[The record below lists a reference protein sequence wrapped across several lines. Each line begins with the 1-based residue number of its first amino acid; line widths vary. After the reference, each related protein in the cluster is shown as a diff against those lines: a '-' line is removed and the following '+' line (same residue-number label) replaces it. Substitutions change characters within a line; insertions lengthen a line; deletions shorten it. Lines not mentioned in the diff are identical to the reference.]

1 MQKKI
6 IALAVASALV
16 APAAFADTSNVTV
29 YGVANVSYDLVTTKN
44 AAGNGVTTNKVSSNT
59 SRIGLKGS
67 EDLGDGLS
75 AIWQVESLINI
86 DNAGS
91 PTNAG
96 SAPTA
101 ANGGVVFAPAPALA
115 GTLGQANLPGAPGN
129 PGNTIGNRNT
139 FAGLSSA
146 TLGTVIMG
154 RHDTPYNISTRKMDV
169 FTDGLADNR
178 SLMGGNG
185 GTAAVAFDGRQPDVL
200 AYISPSMGGFTGAI
214 AYLNLTENNN
224 GMPVTVVPAAVP
236 ATQSASKVSA
246 WSMAG
251 MYSMDAFYASLA
263 YEVHDIG
270 AGALLNAISVLPAGT
285 ASAINGKESAW
296 KLGLA
301 YTQDAINV
309 NFAYEKT
316 SDNLNAGANAL
327 GHSAYYLS
335 GKYSFGNDAVKAAY
349 TKVGNLGVAATSGA
363 TQFSLGY
370 DHSLSKRT
378 TVYAVYT
385 AVKSDASANY
395 GLSNIGTGGANTAI
409 GLGSNPSAL
418 SFGMKHTF

>member
-16 APAAFADTSNVTV
+16 APAAFADTSNVNV
-29 YGVANVSYDLVTTKN
+29 YGVANVSYDLVTTKA

-86 DNAGS
+86 DNAGGTG
-91 PTNAG
+91 P
-96 SAPTA
+96 
-101 ANGGVVFAPAPALA
+101 NGAA
-115 GTLGQANLPGAPGN
+115 GTAGVTPVQG
-129 PGNTIGNRNT
+129 GNTLGGRNT

-146 TLGTVIMG
+146 TAGTVIMG
-154 RHDTPYNISTRKMDV
+154 RHDTPYNISTRKFDL

-185 GTAAVAFDGRQPDVL
+185 GTAAAAFDGRQPDVI

-214 AYLNLTENNN
+214 AYLNLAE
-224 GMPVTVVPAAVP
+224 AANT
-236 ATQSASKVSA
+236 AAAKKASA

-251 MYSMDAFYASLA
+251 MFSMDAFYASLA
-263 YEVHDIG
+263 YEVHNID
-270 AGALLNAISVLPAGT
+270 ALLPAAQT
-285 ASAINGKESAW
+285 AKESAW

-316 SDNLNAGANAL
+316 SDNVGGTAIAPLGAAGSNWF

-349 TKVGNLGVAATSGA
+349 TKLGNLGGTPATGA
-363 TQFSLGY
+363 SQFSLGY

-378 TVYAVYT
+378 TVYALYT
-385 AVKSDASANY
+385 VVKSDTGTNF
-395 GLSNIGTGGANTAI
+395 GLSTIGTGGANTVI
-409 GLGSNPSAL
+409 GLGNNPSAL

>member
-16 APAAFADTSNVTV
+16 APAAFADTSNVNV
-29 YGVANVSYDLVTTKN
+29 YGVANVSYDFVTTKN
-44 AAGNGVTTNKVSSNT
+44 AAGAGVTTNKVSSNT
-59 SRIGLKGS
+59 SRIGLKGN

-91 PTNAG
+91 TANAG
-96 SAPTA
+96 NAT
-101 ANGGVVFAPAPALA
+101 GVV
-115 GTLGQANLPGAPGN
+115 GQANLGTAAVAAGSNAAGN
-129 PGNTIGNRNT
+129 VLGGRNT
-139 FAGLSSA
+139 YAGLSSA
-146 TLGTVIMG
+146 TMGTVIMG
-154 RHDTPYNISTRKMDV
+154 RHDTPYNIATRRLDV

-185 GTAAVAFDGRQPDVL
+185 GTAQAAFDGRQPDVI
-200 AYISPSMGGFTGAI
+200 AYISPTMSGFSGAI
-214 AYLNLTENNN
+214 AYLNLAEANN
-224 GMPVTVVPAAVP
+224 V
-236 ATQSASKVSA
+236 ATQAKANA

-251 MYSMDAFYASLA
+251 MYNQDAWYASLA
-263 YEVHDIG
+263 YETHN
-270 AGALLNAISVLPAGT
+270 LNSLT
-285 ASAINGKESAW
+285 STKESAT
-296 KLGLA
+296 KLGVG
-301 YTQDAINV
+301 YTQDAIAV
-309 NFAYEKT
+309 GFAYEKT
-316 SDNLNAGANAL
+316 SDNLGALGANKY

-335 GKYSFGNDAVKAAY
+335 GKYSFGNDAIKAGY
-349 TKVGNLGVAATSGA
+349 TKVGDLGATIASGA

-378 TVYAVYT
+378 TVYALYT
-385 AVKSDASANY
+385 TLKSGSNANY

-409 GLGSNPSAL
+409 GLGNNPSAL

>member
-1 MQKKI
+1 MFRCHLINRFKEYIMQKKI

-16 APAAFADTSNVTV
+16 APAAFADTSNVNV

-44 AAGNGVTTNKVSSNT
+44 TANTGVNVGKVSSNT

-91 PTNAG
+91 ATNAG
-96 SAPTA
+96 TG
-101 ANGGVVFAPAPALA
+101 NA
-115 GTLGQANLPGAPGN
+115 GNTLGG
-129 PGNTIGNRNT
+129 RNT

-146 TLGTVIMG
+146 TMGTVIMG
-154 RHDTPYNISTRKMDV
+154 RHDTPYNISTRKLDV

-178 SLMGGNG
+178 SLMGGTQGAN
-185 GTAAVAFDGRQPDVL
+185 AVASFDGRQPDVI
-200 AYISPSMGGFTGAI
+200 AYISPAMAGFTGAI
-214 AYLNLTENNN
+214 AYLNLAENAN
-224 GMPVTVVPAAVP
+224 VT
-236 ATQSASKVSA
+236 TQSKVSA

-251 MYSMDAFYASLA
+251 MYSMDAFYGSLA
-263 YEVHDIG
+263 YEVHDVG
-270 AGALLNAISVLPAGT
+270 AGTLAAAVGSQAVGT
-285 ASAINGKESAW
+285 IFATAVKESAV
-296 KLGLA
+296 KFGFG
-301 YTQDAINV
+301 YTQDAIAV
-309 NFAYEKT
+309 GFAYEKT
-316 SDNLNAGANAL
+316 SDTLGAAGANAL

-349 TKVGNLGVAATSGA
+349 TNVGNTANVAAGQKNGA
-363 TQFSLGY
+363 SQFSLGY

-378 TVYAVYT
+378 TVYALYT
-385 AVKSDASANY
+385 ALKSDANAIF
-395 GLSNIGTGGANTAI
+395 GLAVAGTGGANTAT
-409 GLGSNPSAL
+409 GVGSAPSAV

>member
-16 APAAFADTSNVTV
+16 APAAFADTSNVNV
-29 YGVANVSYDLVTTKN
+29 YGVANVSYDLVTTKA

-86 DNAGS
+86 DNAGGTG
-91 PTNAG
+91 P
-96 SAPTA
+96 
-101 ANGGVVFAPAPALA
+101 NGAA
-115 GTLGQANLPGAPGN
+115 GTAGVTPVQG
-129 PGNTIGNRNT
+129 GNTLGGRNT

-146 TLGTVIMG
+146 TAGTVIMG
-154 RHDTPYNISTRKMDV
+154 RHDTPYNISTRKFDL

-185 GTAAVAFDGRQPDVL
+185 GTAAAAFDGRQPDVI

-214 AYLNLTENNN
+214 AYLNLAE
-224 GMPVTVVPAAVP
+224 AANT
-236 ATQSASKVSA
+236 AAAKKASA

-263 YEVHDIG
+263 YEVHNVD
-270 AGALLNAISVLPAGT
+270 AFLPGVT
-285 ASAINGKESAW
+285 TGKESAW

-316 SDNLNAGANAL
+316 SDNLAAGANAL

-349 TKVGNLGVAATSGA
+349 TKVGNLGATAATGA
-363 TQFSLGY
+363 SQFSLGY

-378 TVYAVYT
+378 TVYALYSVI
-385 AVKSDASANY
+385 KSDAAANY
-395 GLSNIGTGGANTAI
+395 GFTAIGTGGANTAI
-409 GLGSNPSAL
+409 GLGNNPSAL